1 MVMNKRN
8 RRGKIFILLI
18 IFLLS
23 IIISFQIGRYPIGP
37 IELVKILLS
46 RIISIPQTWP
56 DQAETV
62 VFNIRLP
69 RVFLSFIIGSSLA
82 LSGLLLQQVFNNP
95 MASQDVLGSSSA
107 SAFGASLALLS
118 GAGYLAVSIS
128 AFLFGILSLL
138 LIIGIS
144 SRIKKRDTLT
154 LILCGIMVSSL
165 FSSSTSFIK
174 LVADTEDTLPAIT
187 YFLMGSLSSF
197 RSSDLILVF
206 SVSIIASV
214 PILLIS
220 WRINLLSLSEEEAK
234 SMGVNTTRL
243 RLIVIA
249 SSTLLTAASVA
260 SSGQIGWVG
269 LVIPHF
275 SRMIVGSN
283 TKESIP
289 ASMLLGASFLT
300 IVDTIARS
308 ITTSEIPIG
317 ILTSFVGAPFFLYLI
332 IREAKKHEY

>member
-1 MVMNKRN
+1 MAKEKKGR
-8 RRGKIFILLI
+8 KIIILLV

-37 IELVKILLS
+37 IELVKILIS
-46 RIISIPQTWP
+46 RVIEIPQTWS

-69 RVFLSFIIGSSLA
+69 RVILSFIIGSSLA

-107 SAFGASLALLS
+107 SAFGASLALLT
-118 GAGYLAVSIS
+118 GAGYFAVSIS

-144 SRIKKRDTLT
+144 SKIKKQDTLT
-154 LILCGIMVSSL
+154 LILSGIMVSSL
-165 FSSSTSFIK
+165 FSSATSFIK

-206 SVSIIASV
+206 TVAIAASL

-234 SMGVNTTRL
+234 SMGVNTAML
-243 RLIVIA
+243 RLA
-249 SSTLLTAASVA
+249 SIGAATLLTAASVA
-260 SSGQIGWVG
+260 CSGQIGWVG

-283 TKESIP
+283 TRESIP
-289 ASMLLGASFLT
+289 AAMLLGASFLT
-300 IVDTIARS
+300 VVDTIARS
-308 ITTSEIPIG
+308 ISTSEIPLG

>member
-1 MVMNKRN
+1 MAKEKKGR
-8 RRGKIFILLI
+8 KIIILLV

-37 IELVKILLS
+37 IELLKILIS
-46 RIISIPQTWP
+46 RVIEIPQTWS

-69 RVFLSFIIGSSLA
+69 RVILSFIIGSSLA

-107 SAFGASLALLS
+107 SAFGASLALLT
-118 GAGYLAVSIS
+118 GAGYFAVSIS

-144 SRIKKRDTLT
+144 SKIKKQDTLT
-154 LILCGIMVSSL
+154 LILSGIMVSSL
-165 FSSSTSFIK
+165 FSSATSFIK

-206 SVSIIASV
+206 TVAIVASV

-234 SMGVNTTRL
+234 SMGVNTAML
-243 RLIVIA
+243 RLA
-249 SSTLLTAASVA
+249 SIGAATLLTAASVA
-260 SSGQIGWVG
+260 CSGQIGWVG

-283 TKESIP
+283 TRESIP
-289 ASMLLGASFLT
+289 AAMLLGASFLT
-300 IVDTIARS
+300 VVDTIARS
-308 ITTSEIPIG
+308 ISTSEIPLG

>member
-1 MVMNKRN
+1 MAKEKKGR
-8 RRGKIFILLI
+8 KIIILLV

-37 IELVKILLS
+37 IELVKILIS
-46 RIISIPQTWP
+46 RVIEIPQTWS

-69 RVFLSFIIGSSLA
+69 RVILSFIIGSSLA

-107 SAFGASLALLS
+107 SAFGASLALLT
-118 GAGYLAVSIS
+118 GAGYFAVSIS

-144 SRIKKRDTLT
+144 SKIKKQDTLT
-154 LILCGIMVSSL
+154 LILSGIMVSSL
-165 FSSSTSFIK
+165 FSSATSFIK

-197 RSSDLILVF
+197 RSADLILVF
-206 SVSIIASV
+206 TVAIAASL

-234 SMGVNTTRL
+234 SMGVNTAML
-243 RLIVIA
+243 RLA
-249 SSTLLTAASVA
+249 SIGAATLLTAASVA
-260 SSGQIGWVG
+260 CSGQIGWVG

-283 TKESIP
+283 TRESIP
-289 ASMLLGASFLT
+289 AAMLLGASFLT
-300 IVDTIARS
+300 VVDTIARS
-308 ITTSEIPIG
+308 ISTSEIPLG

>member
-1 MVMNKRN
+1 MAKEKKGR
-8 RRGKIFILLI
+8 KIIILLV
-18 IFLLS
+18 IFLSS

-37 IELVKILLS
+37 IELLKILIS
-46 RIISIPQTWP
+46 RVIEIPQTWS

-69 RVFLSFIIGSSLA
+69 RVILSFIIGSSLA

-107 SAFGASLALLS
+107 SAFGASLALLT
-118 GAGYLAVSIS
+118 GAGYFAVSIS

-144 SRIKKRDTLT
+144 SKIKKQDTLT
-154 LILCGIMVSSL
+154 LILSGIMVSSL
-165 FSSSTSFIK
+165 FSSATSFIK

-206 SVSIIASV
+206 TVAIVASV

-234 SMGVNTTRL
+234 SMGVNTAML
-243 RLIVIA
+243 RLA
-249 SSTLLTAASVA
+249 SIGAATLLTAASVA
-260 SSGQIGWVG
+260 CSGQIGWVG

-283 TKESIP
+283 TRESIP
-289 ASMLLGASFLT
+289 AAMLLGASFLT
-300 IVDTIARS
+300 VVDTIARS
-308 ITTSEIPIG
+308 ISTSEIPLG

>member
-1 MVMNKRN
+1 MAKEKKGR
-8 RRGKIFILLI
+8 KIIILLV

-37 IELVKILLS
+37 IELVKILIS
-46 RIISIPQTWP
+46 RVIEIPQTWS

-69 RVFLSFIIGSSLA
+69 RVILSFIIGSSLA

-107 SAFGASLALLS
+107 SAFGASLALLT
-118 GAGYLAVSIS
+118 GAGYFAVSIS

-144 SRIKKRDTLT
+144 SKIKKQDTLT
-154 LILCGIMVSSL
+154 LILSGIMVSSL
-165 FSSSTSFIK
+165 FSSATSFIK

-206 SVSIIASV
+206 TVAIAASL

-234 SMGVNTTRL
+234 SMGVNTAML
-243 RLIVIA
+243 RLA
-249 SSTLLTAASVA
+249 SIGAATLLTAASVA
-260 SSGQIGWVG
+260 CSGQIGWVG

-283 TKESIP
+283 TRDSIP
-289 ASMLLGASFLT
+289 AAMLLGASFLT
-300 IVDTIARS
+300 VVDTIARS
-308 ITTSEIPIG
+308 ISTSEIPLG

>member
-1 MVMNKRN
+1 MAKEKKGR
-8 RRGKIFILLI
+8 KIIILLV

-37 IELVKILLS
+37 IELVKILIS
-46 RIISIPQTWP
+46 RVIEIPQTWS

-69 RVFLSFIIGSSLA
+69 RVILSFIIGSSLA

-107 SAFGASLALLS
+107 SAFGASLALLT
-118 GAGYLAVSIS
+118 GAGYFAVSIS

-138 LIIGIS
+138 LIIGIFS
-144 SRIKKRDTLT
+144 KIKKQDTLT
-154 LILCGIMVSSL
+154 LILSGIMVSSL
-165 FSSSTSFIK
+165 FSSATSFIK

-206 SVSIIASV
+206 TVAIAASL

-234 SMGVNTTRL
+234 SMGVNTAML
-243 RLIVIA
+243 RLA
-249 SSTLLTAASVA
+249 SIGAATLLTAASVA
-260 SSGQIGWVG
+260 CSGQIGWVG

-283 TKESIP
+283 TRESIP
-289 ASMLLGASFLT
+289 AAMLLGASFLT
-300 IVDTIARS
+300 VVDTIARS
-308 ITTSEIPIG
+308 ISTSEIPLG

>member
-1 MVMNKRN
+1 MAKEKKGR
-8 RRGKIFILLI
+8 KIIILLV

-23 IIISFQIGRYPIGP
+23 IIISFQIGRYHIGP
-37 IELVKILLS
+37 IELVKILIS
-46 RIISIPQTWP
+46 RVIEIPQTWS

-69 RVFLSFIIGSSLA
+69 RVILSFIIGSSLA

-107 SAFGASLALLS
+107 SAFGASLALLT
-118 GAGYLAVSIS
+118 GAGYFAVSIS

-138 LIIGIS
+138 LIIGIFS
-144 SRIKKRDTLT
+144 KIKKQDTLT
-154 LILCGIMVSSL
+154 LILSGIMVSSL
-165 FSSSTSFIK
+165 FSSATSFIK

-206 SVSIIASV
+206 TVAIAASL

-234 SMGVNTTRL
+234 SMGVNTAML
-243 RLIVIA
+243 RLA
-249 SSTLLTAASVA
+249 SIGAATLLTAASVA
-260 SSGQIGWVG
+260 CSGQIGWVG

-283 TKESIP
+283 TRESIP
-289 ASMLLGASFLT
+289 AAMLLGASFLT
-300 IVDTIARS
+300 VVDTIARS
-308 ITTSEIPIG
+308 ISTSEIPLG

>member
-1 MVMNKRN
+1 MAKEKKGR
-8 RRGKIFILLI
+8 KIIILLV
-18 IFLLS
+18 IFLMS

-37 IELVKILLS
+37 IELVKILIS
-46 RIISIPQTWP
+46 RVIEIPQTWS

-69 RVFLSFIIGSSLA
+69 RVILSFIIGSSLA

-107 SAFGASLALLS
+107 SAFGASLALLT
-118 GAGYLAVSIS
+118 GAGYFAVSIS

-144 SRIKKRDTLT
+144 SKIKKQDTLT
-154 LILCGIMVSSL
+154 LILSGIMVSSL
-165 FSSSTSFIK
+165 FSSATSFIK

-206 SVSIIASV
+206 TVAIVASV

-234 SMGVNTTRL
+234 SMGVNTAML
-243 RLIVIA
+243 RLA
-249 SSTLLTAASVA
+249 SIGAATLLTAASVA
-260 SSGQIGWVG
+260 CSGQIGWVG

-283 TKESIP
+283 TRESIP
-289 ASMLLGASFLT
+289 AAMLLGASFLT
-300 IVDTIARS
+300 VVDTIARS
-308 ITTSEIPIG
+308 ISTSEIPLG
-317 ILTSFVGAPFFLYLI
+317 ILTSFVGAPFFLFLI

>member
-1 MVMNKRN
+1 MEKEKKGR
-8 RRGKIFILLI
+8 KIIILLV

-37 IELVKILLS
+37 IELVKILIS
-46 RIISIPQTWP
+46 RVIEIPQTWS

-69 RVFLSFIIGSSLA
+69 RVILSFIIGSSLA

-107 SAFGASLALLS
+107 SAFGASLALLT
-118 GAGYLAVSIS
+118 GAGYFAVSIS

-144 SRIKKRDTLT
+144 SKIKKQDTLT
-154 LILCGIMVSSL
+154 LILSGIMVSSL
-165 FSSSTSFIK
+165 FSSATSFIK

-206 SVSIIASV
+206 TVAIAASL

-234 SMGVNTTRL
+234 SMGVNTAML
-243 RLIVIA
+243 RLA
-249 SSTLLTAASVA
+249 SIGAATLLTAASVA
-260 SSGQIGWVG
+260 CSGQIGWVG

-283 TKESIP
+283 TRESIP
-289 ASMLLGASFLT
+289 AAMLLGASFLT
-300 IVDTIARS
+300 VVDTIARS
-308 ITTSEIPIG
+308 ISTSEIPLG

>member
-154 LILCGIMVSSL
+154 LIFCGIMVSSL

-206 SVSIIASV
+206 TVAIIASV

-283 TKESIP
+283 TKESIL

>member
-1 MVMNKRN
+1 MAKEKKGR
-8 RRGKIFILLI
+8 KIIILLV

-37 IELVKILLS
+37 IELVKIL
-46 RIISIPQTWP
+46 ISMVIEIPQTWS

-69 RVFLSFIIGSSLA
+69 RVILSFIIGSSLA

-107 SAFGASLALLS
+107 SAFGASLALLT
-118 GAGYLAVSIS
+118 GAGYFAVSIS

-144 SRIKKRDTLT
+144 SKIKKQDTLT
-154 LILCGIMVSSL
+154 LILSGIMVSSL
-165 FSSSTSFIK
+165 FSSATSFIK

-206 SVSIIASV
+206 TVAIAASL

-234 SMGVNTTRL
+234 SMGVNTAML
-243 RLIVIA
+243 RLA
-249 SSTLLTAASVA
+249 SIGAATLLTAASVA
-260 SSGQIGWVG
+260 CSGQIGWVG

-283 TKESIP
+283 TRESLP
-289 ASMLLGASFLT
+289 AAMLLGASFLT
-300 IVDTIARS
+300 VVDTIARS
-308 ITTSEIPIG
+308 ISTSEIPLG

>member
-1 MVMNKRN
+1 MDKKN
-8 RRGKIFILLI
+8 RRRKIFILLM

-37 IELVKILLS
+37 VELVKILLS
-46 RIISIPQTWP
+46 RIIDIPQTWP

-118 GAGYLAVSIS
+118 GAGYIAVSIS

-154 LILCGIMVSSL
+154 LILCGIMV
-165 FSSSTSFIK
+165 
-174 LVADTEDTLPAIT
+174 
-187 YFLMGSLSSF
+187 MGSLSSF

-206 SVSIIASV
+206 TVAIIASI

-220 WRINLLSLSEEEAK
+220 WRINLLSLSEEEAR
-234 SMGVNTTRL
+234 SMGVNTSLL
-243 RLIVIA
+243 RLAAITA
-249 SSTLLTAASVA
+249 STLLTAASVA

>member
-1 MVMNKRN
+1 MAKEKKGR
-8 RRGKIFILLI
+8 KIIILLV

-37 IELVKILLS
+37 IELVKILIS
-46 RIISIPQTWP
+46 RVIEIPQTWS

-69 RVFLSFIIGSSLA
+69 RVILSFIIGSSLA

-107 SAFGASLALLS
+107 SAFGASLALLT
-118 GAGYLAVSIS
+118 GAGYFAVSIS

-144 SRIKKRDTLT
+144 SKLKKQDTLT
-154 LILCGIMVSSL
+154 LILSGIMVSSL
-165 FSSSTSFIK
+165 FSSATSFIK

-206 SVSIIASV
+206 TVAIAASL

-234 SMGVNTTRL
+234 SMGVNTSML
-243 RLIVIA
+243 RLA
-249 SSTLLTAASVA
+249 SIGAATLLTAASVA
-260 SSGQIGWVG
+260 CSGQIGWVG

-283 TKESIP
+283 TRESIP
-289 ASMLLGASFLT
+289 AAMLLGASFLT
-300 IVDTIARS
+300 VVDTIARS
-308 ITTSEIPIG
+308 ISTSEIPLG

>member
-197 RSSDLILVF
+197 RSSDLILV
-206 SVSIIASV
+206 VTVAIIASV

>member
-1 MVMNKRN
+1 MAKEKKGR
-8 RRGKIFILLI
+8 KIIILLV

-37 IELVKILLS
+37 IELLKILIS
-46 RIISIPQTWP
+46 RVIEIPQTWS

-69 RVFLSFIIGSSLA
+69 RVILSFIIGSSLA
-82 LSGLLLQQVFNNP
+82 LSGLLLQQGFNNP

-107 SAFGASLALLS
+107 SAFGASLALLT
-118 GAGYLAVSIS
+118 GAGYFAVSIS

-144 SRIKKRDTLT
+144 SKIKKQDTLT
-154 LILCGIMVSSL
+154 LILSGIMVSSL
-165 FSSSTSFIK
+165 FSSATSFIK

-206 SVSIIASV
+206 TVAIVASV

-234 SMGVNTTRL
+234 SLGVNTAML
-243 RLIVIA
+243 RLA
-249 SSTLLTAASVA
+249 SIGAATLLTAASVA
-260 SSGQIGWVG
+260 CSGQIGWVG

-283 TKESIP
+283 TRESIP
-289 ASMLLGASFLT
+289 AAMLLGASFLT
-300 IVDTIARS
+300 VVDTIARS
-308 ITTSEIPIG
+308 ISTSEIPLG

>member
-1 MVMNKRN
+1 MAKEKKGR
-8 RRGKIFILLI
+8 KIIILLV

-37 IELVKILLS
+37 IELVKILIS
-46 RIISIPQTWP
+46 RVIEIPQTWS

-69 RVFLSFIIGSSLA
+69 RVILSFIIGSSLA

-107 SAFGASLALLS
+107 SAFGASLALLT
-118 GAGYLAVSIS
+118 GAGYFAVSIS

-138 LIIGIS
+138 LIIGIFS
-144 SRIKKRDTLT
+144 KIKKQDTLT
-154 LILCGIMVSSL
+154 LILSGIMVSSL
-165 FSSSTSFIK
+165 FSSATSFIK

-206 SVSIIASV
+206 TVAIAASL

-220 WRINLLSLSEEEAK
+220 WRINLLSLSEEEAQ
-234 SMGVNTTRL
+234 SMGVNTAML
-243 RLIVIA
+243 RLA
-249 SSTLLTAASVA
+249 SIGAATLLTAASVA
-260 SSGQIGWVG
+260 CSGQIGWVG

-283 TKESIP
+283 TRESIP
-289 ASMLLGASFLT
+289 AAMLLGASFLT
-300 IVDTIARS
+300 VVDTIARS
-308 ITTSEIPIG
+308 ISTSEIPLG

>member
-1 MVMNKRN
+1 MAKEKKGR
-8 RRGKIFILLI
+8 KIIILLV
-18 IFLLS
+18 IFLMS

-37 IELVKILLS
+37 IELVKILIS
-46 RIISIPQTWP
+46 RVIEIPQTWS

-69 RVFLSFIIGSSLA
+69 RVILSFIIGSSLA

-107 SAFGASLALLS
+107 SAFGASLALLT
-118 GAGYLAVSIS
+118 GAGYFAVSIS

-144 SRIKKRDTLT
+144 SKIKKQDTLT
-154 LILCGIMVSSL
+154 LILSGIMVSSL
-165 FSSSTSFIK
+165 FSSATSFIK

-206 SVSIIASV
+206 TVAIVASV

-234 SMGVNTTRL
+234 SMGVNTAML
-243 RLIVIA
+243 RFA
-249 SSTLLTAASVA
+249 SIGAATLLTAASVA
-260 SSGQIGWVG
+260 CSGQIGWVG

-283 TKESIP
+283 TRESIP
-289 ASMLLGASFLT
+289 AAMLLGASFLT
-300 IVDTIARS
+300 VVDTIARS
-308 ITTSEIPIG
+308 ISTSEIPLG

>member
-1 MVMNKRN
+1 MAKEKKGR
-8 RRGKIFILLI
+8 KIIILLV

-37 IELVKILLS
+37 IELVKILIS
-46 RIISIPQTWP
+46 RVIEIPQTWS

-69 RVFLSFIIGSSLA
+69 RVILSFIIGSSLA

-107 SAFGASLALLS
+107 SAFGASLALLT
-118 GAGYLAVSIS
+118 GAGYFAVSIS

-144 SRIKKRDTLT
+144 SKIKKQDTLT
-154 LILCGIMVSSL
+154 LILSGIMVSSL
-165 FSSSTSFIK
+165 FSSATSFIK

-206 SVSIIASV
+206 TVAIAASL

-234 SMGVNTTRL
+234 SMGVNTAML
-243 RLIVIA
+243 RLA
-249 SSTLLTAASVA
+249 SIGVATLLTAASVA
-260 SSGQIGWVG
+260 CSGQIGWVG

-283 TKESIP
+283 TRESIP
-289 ASMLLGASFLT
+289 AAMLLGASFLT
-300 IVDTIARS
+300 VVDTIARS
-308 ITTSEIPIG
+308 ISTSEIPLG

>member
-1 MVMNKRN
+1 MAKEKKGR
-8 RRGKIFILLI
+8 KIIILLV
-18 IFLLS
+18 IFLSS

-37 IELVKILLS
+37 IELLKILIS
-46 RIISIPQTWP
+46 RVIEIPQTWS

-69 RVFLSFIIGSSLA
+69 RVILSFIIGSSLA

-107 SAFGASLALLS
+107 SAFGASLALLT
-118 GAGYLAVSIS
+118 GAGYFAASIS

-144 SRIKKRDTLT
+144 SKIKKQDTLT
-154 LILCGIMVSSL
+154 LILSGIMVSSL
-165 FSSSTSFIK
+165 FSSATSFIK

-206 SVSIIASV
+206 TVAIVASV

-234 SMGVNTTRL
+234 SMGVNTAML
-243 RLIVIA
+243 RLA
-249 SSTLLTAASVA
+249 SIGAATLLTAASVA
-260 SSGQIGWVG
+260 CSGQIGWVG

-283 TKESIP
+283 TRESIP
-289 ASMLLGASFLT
+289 AAMLLGASFLT
-300 IVDTIARS
+300 VVDTIARS
-308 ITTSEIPIG
+308 ISTSEIPLG

>member
-1 MVMNKRN
+1 MAKEKKGR
-8 RRGKIFILLI
+8 KIIILLV
-18 IFLLS
+18 IFLSS

-37 IELVKILLS
+37 IELLKILIS
-46 RIISIPQTWP
+46 RVIEIPQTWS
-56 DQAETV
+56 DQAETI

-69 RVFLSFIIGSSLA
+69 RVILSFIIGSSLA

-107 SAFGASLALLS
+107 SAFGASLALLT
-118 GAGYLAVSIS
+118 GAGYFAVSIS

-144 SRIKKRDTLT
+144 SKIKKQDTLT
-154 LILCGIMVSSL
+154 LILSGIMVSSL
-165 FSSSTSFIK
+165 FSSATSFIK

-206 SVSIIASV
+206 TVAIIASV

-234 SMGVNTTRL
+234 SMGVNTAML
-243 RLIVIA
+243 RLA
-249 SSTLLTAASVA
+249 SIGAATLLTAASVA
-260 SSGQIGWVG
+260 CSGQIGWVG

-283 TKESIP
+283 TRESIP
-289 ASMLLGASFLT
+289 AAMLLGASFLT
-300 IVDTIARS
+300 VVDTIARS
-308 ITTSEIPIG
+308 ISTSEIPLG

>member
-1 MVMNKRN
+1 MAKEKKGR
-8 RRGKIFILLI
+8 KIIILLV

-37 IELVKILLS
+37 IELVKILIS
-46 RIISIPQTWP
+46 RVIEIPQTWS

-69 RVFLSFIIGSSLA
+69 RVILSFIIGSSLA

-107 SAFGASLALLS
+107 SAFGASLALLT
-118 GAGYLAVSIS
+118 GAGYFAVSIS

-144 SRIKKRDTLT
+144 SKIKKQDTLT
-154 LILCGIMVSSL
+154 LILSGIMVSSL
-165 FSSSTSFIK
+165 FSSATSFIK

-206 SVSIIASV
+206 TVAIAASL

-234 SMGVNTTRL
+234 SMGVNTAML
-243 RLIVIA
+243 RLA
-249 SSTLLTAASVA
+249 SIGAATLLTAASVA
-260 SSGQIGWVG
+260 CSGQIGWVG

-283 TKESIP
+283 TRESIP
-289 ASMLLGASFLT
+289 AAMLLGASFLT
-300 IVDTIARS
+300 VVDTIARS
-308 ITTSEIPIG
+308 ISTSEIPLG
-317 ILTSFVGAPFFLYLI
+317 ILTSFVGAPFFLFLI

>member
-1 MVMNKRN
+1 MDKKN
-8 RRGKIFILLI
+8 RRGKIFILLM

-37 IELVKILLS
+37 VELVKILLS
-46 RIISIPQTWP
+46 RIIDIPQTWP

-118 GAGYLAVSIS
+118 GAGFIAVSIS

-165 FSSSTSFIK
+165 FQ
-174 LVADTEDTLPAIT
+174 AQRA
-187 YFLMGSLSSF
+187 LSS
-197 RSSDLILVF
+197 L
-206 SVSIIASV
+206 
-214 PILLIS
+214 
-220 WRINLLSLSEEEAK
+220 
-234 SMGVNTTRL
+234 
-243 RLIVIA
+243 
-249 SSTLLTAASVA
+249 
-260 SSGQIGWVG
+260 
-269 LVIPHF
+269 
-275 SRMIVGSN
+275 
-283 TKESIP
+283 
-289 ASMLLGASFLT
+289 
-300 IVDTIARS
+300 
-308 ITTSEIPIG
+308 
-317 ILTSFVGAPFFLYLI
+317 
-332 IREAKKHEY
+332 

>member
-37 IELVKILLS
+37 IELVKIILS
-46 RIISIPQTWP
+46 RIVSIPQTWP

-82 LSGLLLQQVFNNP
+82 LSGRLLQQVFNNP

-174 LVADTEDTLPAIT
+174 LVADTEDTLPATT

-206 SVSIIASV
+206 TVVIIASV

>member
-1 MVMNKRN
+1 MDKKN
-8 RRGKIFILLI
+8 RRGKIFILLM

-37 IELVKILLS
+37 VELVKILLS
-46 RIISIPQTWP
+46 RIIDIPQTWP

-118 GAGYLAVSIS
+118 GAGYIAVSIS

-187 YFLMGSLSSF
+187 YFLMGSLAGAGNDEL
-197 RSSDLILVF
+197 RIVVLPM
-206 SVSIIASV
+206 IASAI
-214 PILLIS
+214 PLFLLS
-220 WRINLLSLSEEEAK
+220 WKLNLLSLPEEEAR
-234 SMGVNTTRL
+234 SLGVNTKAIRAIAIAAASLMT
-243 RLIVIA
+243 A
-249 SSTLLTAASVA
+249 SSVA
-260 SSGQIGWVG
+260 VAGMIGWVG
-269 LVIPHF
+269 LVIPHVT
-275 SRMIVGSN
+275 RMLTGPDARW
-283 TKESIP
+283 SIP
-289 ASMLLGASFLT
+289 SSMLLGSAFLT
-300 IVDTIARS
+300 AVDTVARTAS
-308 ITTSEIPIG
+308 YQEIPIG
-317 ILTSFVGAPFFLYLI
+317 ILTSFIGAPFFLYLI
-332 IREAKKHEY
+332 IREGRRNEA

>member
-1 MVMNKRN
+1 MPKEKKGR
-8 RRGKIFILLI
+8 KIIILLV

-37 IELVKILLS
+37 IELVKILIS
-46 RIISIPQTWP
+46 RVIEIPQTWS

-69 RVFLSFIIGSSLA
+69 RVILSFIIGSSLA

-107 SAFGASLALLS
+107 SAFGASLALLT
-118 GAGYLAVSIS
+118 GAGYFAVSIS

-144 SRIKKRDTLT
+144 SKIKKQDTLT
-154 LILCGIMVSSL
+154 LILSGIMVSSL
-165 FSSSTSFIK
+165 FSSATSFIK

-206 SVSIIASV
+206 TVAIAVSL

-234 SMGVNTTRL
+234 SMGVNTAML
-243 RLIVIA
+243 RLA
-249 SSTLLTAASVA
+249 SIGAATLLTAASVA
-260 SSGQIGWVG
+260 CSGQIGWVG

-283 TKESIP
+283 TRESIP
-289 ASMLLGASFLT
+289 AAMLLGASFLT
-300 IVDTIARS
+300 VVDTIARS
-308 ITTSEIPIG
+308 ISTSEIPLG
-317 ILTSFVGAPFFLYLI
+317 ILTSFVGAPFFLFLI

>member
-1 MVMNKRN
+1 MAKEKKGR
-8 RRGKIFILLI
+8 KIIILLI

-37 IELVKILLS
+37 IELVKILIS
-46 RIISIPQTWP
+46 RVIEIPQTWS

-69 RVFLSFIIGSSLA
+69 RVILSFIIGSSLA

-95 MASQDVLGSSSA
+95 MASQDVLGSASA
-107 SAFGASLALLS
+107 SAFGASLALLT
-118 GAGYLAVSIS
+118 GAGYFAVSIS

-144 SRIKKRDTLT
+144 SKIKKQDTLT
-154 LILCGIMVSSL
+154 LILSGIMVSSL
-165 FSSSTSFIK
+165 FSSATSFIK

-206 SVSIIASV
+206 TVAIAASL

-234 SMGVNTTRL
+234 SMGVNTAML
-243 RLIVIA
+243 RLA
-249 SSTLLTAASVA
+249 SIGAATLLTAASVA
-260 SSGQIGWVG
+260 CSGQIGWVG

-283 TKESIP
+283 TRESIP
-289 ASMLLGASFLT
+289 AAMLLGASFLT
-300 IVDTIARS
+300 VVDTIARS
-308 ITTSEIPIG
+308 ISTSEIPLG

-332 IREAKKHEY
+332 IRESKKHEY

>member
-1 MVMNKRN
+1 MAKEKKGR
-8 RRGKIFILLI
+8 KIIILLV

-37 IELVKILLS
+37 IELVKILIS
-46 RIISIPQTWP
+46 RVIEIPQTWS

-69 RVFLSFIIGSSLA
+69 RVILSFIIGSSLA

-107 SAFGASLALLS
+107 SAFGASLALLT
-118 GAGYLAVSIS
+118 GAGYFAVSIS

-144 SRIKKRDTLT
+144 SKIKKQDTLT
-154 LILCGIMVSSL
+154 LILSGIMVSSL
-165 FSSSTSFIK
+165 FSSATSFIK

-206 SVSIIASV
+206 TVAIAASL

-220 WRINLLSLSEEEAK
+220 WRINLLSLSEVDLALIAQNK
-234 SMGVNTTRL
+234 VRDHQRAAPARL
-243 RLIVIA
+243 A
-249 SSTLLTAASVA
+249 
-260 SSGQIGWVG
+260 GWG
-269 LVIPHF
+269 L
-275 SRMIVGSN
+275 
-283 TKESIP
+283 
-289 ASMLLGASFLT
+289 
-300 IVDTIARS
+300 
-308 ITTSEIPIG
+308 
-317 ILTSFVGAPFFLYLI
+317 
-332 IREAKKHEY
+332 

>member
-1 MVMNKRN
+1 MAKEKKGR
-8 RRGKIFILLI
+8 KIIILLV

-37 IELVKILLS
+37 IELVKIL
-46 RIISIPQTWP
+46 ISMVIEIPQTWS

-69 RVFLSFIIGSSLA
+69 RVILSFIIGSSLA

-107 SAFGASLALLS
+107 SAFGASLALLT
-118 GAGYLAVSIS
+118 GAGYFAVSIS

-144 SRIKKRDTLT
+144 SKIKKQDTLT
-154 LILCGIMVSSL
+154 LILSGIMVSSL
-165 FSSSTSFIK
+165 FSSATSFIK

-206 SVSIIASV
+206 TVAIAASL

-234 SMGVNTTRL
+234 SMGVNTAML
-243 RLIVIA
+243 RLA
-249 SSTLLTAASVA
+249 SIGAATLLTAASVA
-260 SSGQIGWVG
+260 CSGQIGWVG

-283 TKESIP
+283 TRESIP
-289 ASMLLGASFLT
+289 AAMLLGASFLT
-300 IVDTIARS
+300 VVDTIARS
-308 ITTSEIPIG
+308 ISTSEIPLG

>member
-1 MVMNKRN
+1 MAKEKKGR
-8 RRGKIFILLI
+8 KIIILLV

-23 IIISFQIGRYPIGP
+23 IIISFQIGRYRIGP
-37 IELVKILLS
+37 IELVKILIS
-46 RIISIPQTWP
+46 RVIEIPQTWS

-69 RVFLSFIIGSSLA
+69 RVILSFIIGSSLA

-107 SAFGASLALLS
+107 SAFGASLALLT
-118 GAGYLAVSIS
+118 GAGYFAVSIS

-138 LIIGIS
+138 LIIGIFS
-144 SRIKKRDTLT
+144 KIKKQDTLT
-154 LILCGIMVSSL
+154 LILSGIMVSSL
-165 FSSSTSFIK
+165 FSSATSFIK

-206 SVSIIASV
+206 TVAIAASL

-234 SMGVNTTRL
+234 SMGVNTAML
-243 RLIVIA
+243 RLA
-249 SSTLLTAASVA
+249 SIGAATLLTAASVA
-260 SSGQIGWVG
+260 CSGQIGWVG

-283 TKESIP
+283 TRESIP
-289 ASMLLGASFLT
+289 AAMLLGASFLT
-300 IVDTIARS
+300 VVDTIARS
-308 ITTSEIPIG
+308 ISTSEIPLG

>member
-1 MVMNKRN
+1 MAKEKKGR
-8 RRGKIFILLI
+8 KIIILLV

-23 IIISFQIGRYPIGP
+23 IIISFQIGRYHIGP
-37 IELVKILLS
+37 IELVKILIS
-46 RIISIPQTWP
+46 RVIEIPQTWS

-69 RVFLSFIIGSSLA
+69 RVILSFIIGSSLA

-107 SAFGASLALLS
+107 SAFGASLALLT
-118 GAGYLAVSIS
+118 GAGYFAVSIS

-144 SRIKKRDTLT
+144 SKIKKQDTLT
-154 LILCGIMVSSL
+154 LILSGIMVSSL
-165 FSSSTSFIK
+165 FSSATSFIK

-206 SVSIIASV
+206 TVAIAASL

-234 SMGVNTTRL
+234 SMGVNTAML
-243 RLIVIA
+243 RLA
-249 SSTLLTAASVA
+249 SIGAATLLTAASVA
-260 SSGQIGWVG
+260 CSGQIGWVG

-283 TKESIP
+283 TRESIP
-289 ASMLLGASFLT
+289 AAMLLGASFLT
-300 IVDTIARS
+300 VVDTIARS
-308 ITTSEIPIG
+308 ISTSEIPIG

>member
-1 MVMNKRN
+1 MAKEKKGR
-8 RRGKIFILLI
+8 KIIILLV

-23 IIISFQIGRYPIGP
+23 IIISFQIGRYHIGP
-37 IELVKILLS
+37 IELVKILIS
-46 RIISIPQTWP
+46 RVIEIPQTWS

-69 RVFLSFIIGSSLA
+69 RVILSFIIGSSLA

-107 SAFGASLALLS
+107 SAFGASLALLT
-118 GAGYLAVSIS
+118 GAGYFAVSIS

-144 SRIKKRDTLT
+144 SKLKKQDTLT
-154 LILCGIMVSSL
+154 LILSGIMVSSL
-165 FSSSTSFIK
+165 FSSATSFIK

-206 SVSIIASV
+206 TVAIAASL

-234 SMGVNTTRL
+234 SMGVNTAML
-243 RLIVIA
+243 RLA
-249 SSTLLTAASVA
+249 SIGAATLLTAASVA
-260 SSGQIGWVG
+260 CSGQIGWVG

-283 TKESIP
+283 TRESIP
-289 ASMLLGASFLT
+289 AAMLLGASFLT
-300 IVDTIARS
+300 VVDTIARS
-308 ITTSEIPIG
+308 ISTSEIPLG